1 MLFLCV
7 NSFYRRIEI
16 RQTVSFFKSYS
27 IKYRFGEQSMRLFVG
42 EVTKYSLVGTFL
54 SYNFWQIYFV
64 FLILFDSL
72 HLVRISCVVQK
83 SRNKSDLW

>member
-1 MLFLCV
+1 
-7 NSFYRRIEI
+7 
-16 RQTVSFFKSYS
+16 
-27 IKYRFGEQSMRLFVG
+27 MRLFVG